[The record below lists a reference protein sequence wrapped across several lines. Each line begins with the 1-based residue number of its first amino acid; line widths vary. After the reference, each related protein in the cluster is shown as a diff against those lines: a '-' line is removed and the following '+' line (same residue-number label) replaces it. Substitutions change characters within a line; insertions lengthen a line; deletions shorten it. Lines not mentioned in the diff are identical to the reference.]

1 MTVGYLP
8 QQVHFP
14 KEDVSVLE
22 AFRDGLVIGEG
33 KAREELARYLFT
45 GENVFKKVANLSG
58 GEKSRLYLAKLM
70 QTGIY
75 TPQNASNSSVGGNG
89 ENSGKINFLILDEPT
104 NHLDIISRENLE
116 NALEQFEGTLLIV
129 SHDRYFLNKMAT
141 RIVEMTED
149 GVYSYQ
155 ATMRITG
162 MKKPK
167 WKHREA
173 AEAMRRKRAAVQK
186 NDGLLLRPL

>member
-1 MTVGYLP
+1 
-8 QQVHFP
+8 
-14 KEDVSVLE
+14 
-22 AFRDGLVIGEG
+22 
-33 KAREELARYLFT
+33 
-45 GENVFKKVANLSG
+45 
-58 GEKSRLYLAKLM
+58 M

-75 TPQNASNSSVGGNG
+75 TPQNASNSSVGGND

-141 RIVEMTED
+141 RIVEMTEN

-155 ATMRITG
+155 GNYEDYRHEKAKMEASG
-162 MKKPK
+162 SSGSD
-167 WKHREA
+167 A
-173 AEAMRRKRAAVQK
+173 AEKSSRSEERRTAVEAPVREPAHPAAQEENAEVK
-186 NDGLLLRPL
+186 TNSVKDSWNRK

>member
-1 MTVGYLP
+1 M
-8 QQVHFP
+8 
-14 KEDVSVLE
+14 
-22 AFRDGLVIGEG
+22 IGEG

-75 TPQNASNSSVGGNG
+75 TPQNTSDSAAGGNG

-141 RIVEMTED
+141 RIVEMTEN

-155 ATMRITG
+155 GNYEDYRHEKAKMEASESSG
-162 MKKPK
+162 SD
-167 WKHREA
+167 A
-173 AEAMRRKRAAVQK
+173 AEKSSR
-186 NDGLLLRPL
+186 